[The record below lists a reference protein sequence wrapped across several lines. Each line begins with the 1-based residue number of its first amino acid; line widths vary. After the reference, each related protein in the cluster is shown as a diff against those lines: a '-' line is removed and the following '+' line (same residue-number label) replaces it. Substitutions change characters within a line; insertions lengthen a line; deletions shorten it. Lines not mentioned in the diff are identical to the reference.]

1 MLTLLLVLDCFA
13 TGDFNDLSGDHFCLL
28 AGKEEDGFG
37 NVLRLDQLSHG
48 DQRNNDLFK
57 FHIDPSGLGG
67 AGYEIKMT
75 LLDASGTVPA
85 HSLCSIC

>member
-1 MLTLLLVLDCFA
+1 MLTLLLALDCFA
-13 TGDFNDLSGDHFCLL
+13 TGDFNDLSGNHFCLL
-28 AGKEEDGFG
+28 ACKEEDGFG

-67 AGYEIKMT
+67 AGRNAVDG
-75 LLDASGTVPA
+75 DAILRHFYSNTAGQRF
-85 HSLCSIC
+85 